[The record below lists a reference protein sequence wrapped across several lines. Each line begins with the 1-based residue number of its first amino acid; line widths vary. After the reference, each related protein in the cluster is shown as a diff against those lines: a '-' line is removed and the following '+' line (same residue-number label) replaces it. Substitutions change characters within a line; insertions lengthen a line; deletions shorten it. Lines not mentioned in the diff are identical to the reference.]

1 MLKRDGGKQL
11 KMTFL
16 TLEELMPEKH
26 FLRDLERCVDFGFIY
41 DVVEPLYAKI
51 GRPSVD
57 PVLLV
62 KMLLLG
68 YLYGIPSERKLE
80 QEIRVNIAFRWF
92 LGIDF
97 DESVPDHSTISQLR
111 RRKFGGTT
119 LFQDIFDEIVRKCM
133 AAGLVSGKLL
143 LTDSTHILA
152 NAAKEKREIIEV
164 PDTPSEYVKKL
175 DREAVEAGLLDEPVT
190 YPEKTKT
197 VTKSTTDPE
206 SGLMNRPGKPNAFCY
221 LNHQTSDAESG
232 IITDVFVTPGNVNDC
247 TPHTNRLETQIDKF
261 GFETEAVCADAGYDN
276 SEVYDAMLK
285 RGIRTYIPKKKKPN
299 NASSYA
305 EGFEPEAFT
314 YNPEEDAYRC
324 PQGGSLAYSGY
335 NKKAHKKRYQA
346 VRKDC
351 NNCPCRQQCIGD
363 SKNSRMVERL
373 LHEEARQEQA
383 KYRNTPE
390 YFAALRLRKIWCEG
404 NFSHQKAE
412 HNLRRTYK
420 RGIERVTEQCLLSA
434 CVMNLIRLVK
444 AAKRSFFI
452 VLESFF
458 KDYSALRSICQQ
470 RRNATPLWR
479 HCYHKLYGLISK
491 APRKVQCRIPV
502 RPCVVLRFLGRCWCY
517 RLRTLQQL
525 EKRNQSGHCGLTKA
539 LLESFHN
546 FLKKGILLLPGFQI
560 RGGLQLFFSGKVG
573 IDGSN
578 HSAVH
583 RVVLLALHPPQMLPG
598 LSVCFLFQV

>member
-1 MLKRDGGKQL
+1 MKRDGGKQL

-26 FLRDLERCVDFGFIY
+26 FLRDLERCVDFSFIY
-41 DVVEPLYAKI
+41 DIVEPLYARV
-51 GRPSVD
+51 GRPSID

-80 QEIRVNIAFRWF
+80 QEVWVNIAFRWF

-97 DESVPDHSTISQLR
+97 DEPVPDHSTISQLR

-119 LFQDIFDEIVRKCM
+119 LFQDIFDEVVRKCM
-133 AAGLVSGKLL
+133 TAGLVTGKLL

-152 NAAKEKREIIEV
+152 NAAREKREVIEV

-175 DREAVEAGLLDEPVT
+175 DREALEAGLLDEPVT
-190 YPEKTKT
+190 YPDKTKT

-247 TPHTNRLETQIDKF
+247 TPHTSRLETQIDKF

-285 RGIRTYIPKKKKPN
+285 RGIRTYIPKKRKPN
-299 NASSYA
+299 NTPSYT

-314 YNPEEDAYRC
+314 YDSEEDVYIC
-324 PQGGSLAYSGY
+324 PQGKILAYSCY
-335 NKKAHKKRYQA
+335 NKNGHKKRYLA
-346 VRKDC
+346 AKKDC
-351 NNCPCRQQCIGD
+351 NNCPCRQQCIGS
-363 SKNSRMVERL
+363 SKNSRMVERM
-373 LHEEARQEQA
+373 LHEESRQEQA
-383 KYRNTPE
+383 KNRNTPE

-434 CVMNLIRLVK
+434 CAMNLIRLVK
-444 AAKRSFFI
+444 AANAAFFYCLGGI
-452 VLESFF
+452 F
-458 KDYSALRSICQQ
+458 Q
-470 RRNATPLWR
+470 RLFRFGGHLSTAPK
-479 HCYHKLYGLISK
+479 YDGL
-491 APRKVQCRIPV
+491 
-502 RPCVVLRFLGRCWCY
+502 
-517 RLRTLQQL
+517 
-525 EKRNQSGHCGLTKA
+525 
-539 LLESFHN
+539 
-546 FLKKGILLLPGFQI
+546 
-560 RGGLQLFFSGKVG
+560 
-573 IDGSN
+573 
-578 HSAVH
+578 
-583 RVVLLALHPPQMLPG
+583 
-598 LSVCFLFQV
+598 